1 MTSTVIGAPPLS
13 REGLSRLTT
22 VGVFDSGVG
31 GLSILREVRKTLPS
45 LNVIYF
51 ADSKYAPYGDRTA
64 EEITQRATSAS
75 DFLLQRGSRALVVAC
90 NTATEV
96 AVDAVRARHSIPVVG
111 LEPAVKPAVAQSR
124 TSVIGVL
131 ATSQTLASPKYS
143 KLLATHA
150 ASARVLSQ
158 ACPGLVECVEAG
170 DLASEATRSRV
181 AAYVK
186 PLIDQGA
193 DTLVLGCTHY
203 PFLLEA
209 IAAAA
214 GPDVTILESA
224 GAVVRQLRQ
233 RLEAAGITVP
243 DSGEGVEEFWTT
255 GDPGP
260 VGVVMS
266 QLLERVVAPQS
277 VPEPWSSLA
286 ATAAPW

>member
-1 MTSTVIGAPPLS
+1 MSSTVTGTSPLF
-13 REGLSRLTT
+13 EPLSRLTT

-31 GLSILREVRKTLPS
+31 GLSILREIRKTLPS
-45 LNVIYF
+45 LKVIYF

-64 EEITQRATSAS
+64 GEITQRATSAS
-75 DFLLQRGSRALVVAC
+75 DFLLQRAANAIVVAC

-131 ATSQTLASPKYS
+131 ATSQTLASAKYS

-150 ASARVLSQ
+150 TSARVISQ

-170 DLASEATRSRV
+170 DLTSEATRSRV
-181 AAYVK
+181 AGFVK
-186 PLIDQGA
+186 PLIDEGA

-203 PFLLEA
+203 PFLLDA
-209 IAAAA
+209 ITAAA
-214 GPDVTILESA
+214 GPGVAILESA
-224 GAVVRQLRQ
+224 GAVARQLRQ
-233 RLEAAGITVP
+233 RLEAAGIAVP

-255 GDPGP
+255 GDPGH
-260 VGVVMS
+260 VGAVMS
-266 QLLERVVAPQS
+266 QLLGRAVAPQA
-277 VPEPWSSLA
+277 VPERWSSLA
-286 ATAAPW
+286 TTVSAP